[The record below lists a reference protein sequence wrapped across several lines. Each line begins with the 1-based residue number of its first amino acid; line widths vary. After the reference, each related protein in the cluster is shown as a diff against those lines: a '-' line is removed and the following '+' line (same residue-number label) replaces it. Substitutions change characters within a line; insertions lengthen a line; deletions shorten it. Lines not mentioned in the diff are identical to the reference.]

1 MAIATD
7 DFRLG
12 RLEGQMEQVILTL
25 QDMRAEMRAIN
36 ERMDQVNARIDQVN
50 TRIDRL
56 TLAAL
61 GIGGGI
67 IVALISLVGVLAVRI
82 TQGG

>member
-36 ERMDQVNARIDQVN
+36 ERMDQVNARID
-50 TRIDRL
+50 RL